1 MVPYWMVTIQQA
13 ADTGL
18 FHPTLYREAPF
29 PGSASSDVAR
39 YKSVA
44 HHTEGFVSLWDARAD
59 AQQML
64 QHYGLPT
71 PAGGVQ
77 VEQVESAGPNVV
89 LVSAGRSEA

>member
-1 MVPYWMVTIQQA
+1 MALSYWMVTIQQA

-18 FHPTLYREAPF
+18 FHPTLYRAAPF
-29 PGSASSDVAR
+29 PGQASSAVAR

-44 HHTEGFVSLWDARAD
+44 HHTEGFASLMEARAN

-64 QHYGLPT
+64 KHYELPT
-71 PAGGVQ
+71 PVGGVM

-89 LVSAGRSEA
+89 LLSAGEA